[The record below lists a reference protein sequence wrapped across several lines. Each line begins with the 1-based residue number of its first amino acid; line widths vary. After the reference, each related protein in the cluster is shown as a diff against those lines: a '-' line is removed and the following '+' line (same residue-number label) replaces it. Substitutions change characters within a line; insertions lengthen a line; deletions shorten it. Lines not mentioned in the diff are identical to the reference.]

1 VVLLGKENVGK
12 TQLAASLAGASS
24 AASNFR
30 GANVGCESY
39 RVDDWELIDT
49 PGLLRSSDVETTR
62 LALER
67 LRGDD
72 TVLLVAQG
80 TELDEDLAD
89 LLPLAAGRVGALVV
103 THRDRL
109 ARLEVEARLAELT
122 LRTGLPVVVVD
133 ARRLDANDRQG
144 LMQALEAPGPIP
156 AEAGLSFGDL
166 IVRPR
171 PLFLDR
177 SALGP
182 FWALLLLLTPA
193 WFAVDAANRLADRIA
208 PWVGTRIE
216 PLAGL
221 LTSWPQPLAEILA
234 GDYGFVTMG
243 PLLLVWATPVVVLH
257 ALLMGAYKASGLLD
271 RLTTAMNP
279 WLRPFGMTGRELARV
294 VMGFGC
300 NVPAVISARSSPAC
314 SRGVCVSAIAF
325 GSACSYQLGATLA
338 VFAVA
343 GRPELVLAYL
353 LYLGATTL
361 AYSRLIAPQAARS
374 PFNVLLTEGR
384 VFLTWPRPRAVWLE
398 AQSVLREFFRR
409 ALPVFFV
416 ITAAASLLHLLGA
429 LQAASA
435 VVAPAMAVFRL
446 PSEAALAVVLATGS
460 ALCWLGAVHG
470 CETDLRRPPAQGAR
484 TAPPAVLELGPGH
497 PASGRQPAHG
507 GGFHQAASS
516 ARGYGGDAIRVAA
529 GGRRMLDALGVRI
542 LLRDTGP
549 WRSLCEPLPLPAA
562 MDGSRCG
569 RGTDLEPGH
578 GAFGR
583 ASPRPVRPLEA
594 GRHRCP

>member
-1 VVLLGKENVGK
+1 MLQTSTRTVVLLGKENVGK
-12 TQLAASLAGASS
+12 TQLAASLSGASS

-30 GANVGCESY
+30 GANVGCDSY

-89 LLPLAAGRVGALVV
+89 LLPLAAGRLGALVV

-109 ARLEVEARLAELT
+109 ARLKVEARLGELA

-166 IVRPR
+166 MVRPR

-193 WFAVDAANRLADRIA
+193 WFAVDAANRLAGRID
-208 PWVGTRIE
+208 PWVGALIG
-216 PLAGL
+216 PLAEL
-221 LTSWPQPLAEILA
+221 LASWPQPLAEILA

-271 RLTTAMNP
+271 RLTIAMNP

-314 SRGVCVSAIAF
+314 SRGACVSAIAF

-338 VFAVA
+338 VLAAA
-343 GRPELVLAYL
+343 GRPGLVVPYL
-353 LYLGATTL
+353 LFLGATTL
-361 AYSRLIAPQAARS
+361 AYARLVAPQAARS
-374 PFNVLLTEGR
+374 PLNLLSMEGR
-384 VFLTWPRPRAVWLE
+384 VLLTWPRPRAVWLE
-398 AQSVLREFFRR
+398 VQGVVLEFFRR
-409 ALPVFFV
+409 ALPVFFL
-416 ITAAASLLHLLGA
+416 ITAAASLLHWLGA

-435 VVAPAMAVFRL
+435 VVEPAMAIFRL
-446 PSEAALAVVLATGS
+446 PSEAAPAVVLASVRKDGILLLAEPGVAASLSSVQLLTAVYLAGVLLPCLVTCLTIAREQGRAFALRLVGRQAAAAAGFS
-460 ALCWLGAVHG
+460 ALLAWGGAWL
-470 CETDLRRPPAQGAR
+470 
-484 TAPPAVLELGPGH
+484 
-497 PASGRQPAHG
+497 
-507 GGFHQAASS
+507 
-516 ARGYGGDAIRVAA
+516 
-529 GGRRMLDALGVRI
+529 
-542 LLRDTGP
+542 
-549 WRSLCEPLPLPAA
+549 
-562 MDGSRCG
+562 
-569 RGTDLEPGH
+569 
-578 GAFGR
+578 
-583 ASPRPVRPLEA
+583 
-594 GRHRCP
+594 

>member
-1 VVLLGKENVGK
+1 MLQTSIRTVVLLGKGNVGK
-12 TQLAASLAGASS
+12 TQLAASLAGASN

-30 GANVGCESY
+30 GANVGCDSY

-80 TELDEDLAD
+80 TELDADLAD
-89 LLPLAAGRVGALVV
+89 LLPLAAGRLGALVV

-109 ARLEVEARLAELT
+109 ARPEVEARLGELA
-122 LRTGLPVVVVD
+122 LRTGLPVVMVD
-133 ARRLDANDRQG
+133 ARRLDASDRLG

-166 IVRPR
+166 IARPR

-182 FWALLLLLTPA
+182 LWGLLLLLTPT
-193 WFAVDAANRLADRIA
+193 WVAVDAANRLASRID
-208 PWVGTRIE
+208 PWVRARTE

-221 LTSWPQPLAEILA
+221 LTSWPEPFAEILA

-271 RLTTAMNP
+271 RLTNAMNP

-300 NVPAVISARSSPAC
+300 NVPAVISARSSSAC

-343 GRPELVLAYL
+343 GRPELVVPYL

-398 AQSVLREFFRR
+398 ALGVVREFFRR

-416 ITAAASLLHLLGA
+416 ITAAASLLHWLGA
-429 LQAASA
+429 LQAAST
-435 VVAPAMAVFRL
+435 VIEPAMAVFRL
-446 PSEAALAVVLATGS
+446 PSEAALAVILASVRKDGILLLAEPGLAASLSTVQLLTAVYLASVLLPCLVTCLTIAREQSRGFALRLVGRQALAATGFS
-460 ALCWLGAVHG
+460 ALLAWGGAWL
-470 CETDLRRPPAQGAR
+470 
-484 TAPPAVLELGPGH
+484 
-497 PASGRQPAHG
+497 
-507 GGFHQAASS
+507 
-516 ARGYGGDAIRVAA
+516 
-529 GGRRMLDALGVRI
+529 
-542 LLRDTGP
+542 
-549 WRSLCEPLPLPAA
+549 
-562 MDGSRCG
+562 
-569 RGTDLEPGH
+569 
-578 GAFGR
+578 
-583 ASPRPVRPLEA
+583 
-594 GRHRCP
+594 